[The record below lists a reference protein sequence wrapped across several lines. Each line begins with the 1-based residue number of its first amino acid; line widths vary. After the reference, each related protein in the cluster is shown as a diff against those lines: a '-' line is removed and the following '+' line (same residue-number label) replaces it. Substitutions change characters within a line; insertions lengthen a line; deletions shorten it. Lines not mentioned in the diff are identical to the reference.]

1 MKIIY
6 FGGTWCG
13 QCHVLKPQVQAFCK
27 EKNIEL
33 VEYDAEKDGDKVAEY
48 NIRNLPTVILEDGE
62 CIIRATGIA
71 QWNKLKEDLQ
81 NE

>member
-6 FGGTWCG
+6 FGATWCG

-33 VEYDAEKDGDKVAEY
+33 VEYDAEKDEDKAEEY
-48 NIRNLPTVILEDGE
+48 NIRNLPTVIVENGE
-62 CIIRATGIA
+62 QTMRATGLA
-71 QWNKLKEDLQ
+71 QWNQLKDSL
-81 NE
+81 